1 MPICNIFVWLLVLS
15 VSLLIL
21 QQLQSTIFAPLCALP
36 FLRSSDVCRAVQT
49 SLDWHWCSA
58 TPFIFSTNWCQ
69 NIGLTNTVTE
79 SGAKVKR
86 FTPAVISDIHEL
98 LMSLDDLTSTVE
110 QSSLEKHALL
120 RSQLKLVVETGL
132 ACKNEVQQYVSHLS
146 GALKLVIDSADFT
159 LSIIESPGWLPRL
172 NQAEAKLAFHRTI
185 QTFDLYIH
193 DLVHSGN
200 RTSECMGSLDNHVYA
215 AKYLITETRRLTE
228 QEIEHLRGIW
238 SYLGGNRSLLV
249 DARARLKILAT
260 ARIQTKTIHKM
271 IWDAQAHLKE
281 LEINSQILR
290 TFASAPR
297 ITGDS
302 SREAMHAL
310 SSGCRNIQDIMVGAD
325 DSLTVLKPH

>member
-15 VSLLIL
+15 VSLLIRIL
-21 QQLQSTIFAPLCALP
+21 QQLQSTIFAPLCWTGRVILPTYLPTYLRPTFSAL
-36 FLRSSDVCRAVQT
+36 FGS
-49 SLDWHWCSA
+49 

-69 NIGLTNTVTE
+69 NIGLTNTE

-132 ACKNEVQQYVSHLS
+132 ACKNEVQH
-146 GALKLVIDSADFT
+146 VIDSADFT
-159 LSIIESPGWLPRL
+159 LSIIESPGWLPRR

-215 AKYLITETRRLTE
+215 AKYLLTETRRLTE
-228 QEIEHLRGIW
+228 HEIEHLLGIW

-249 DARARLKILAT
+249 DARARLKILT
-260 ARIQTKTIHKM
+260 AARFQTKTIHKM

-310 SSGCRNIQDIMVGAD
+310 SSGCRNIQDIMVGAN
-325 DSLTVLKPH
+325 DSLTILKPH